1 MNELI
6 AVAVSYLF
14 VASIVLFGV
23 GLYLLRIVS
32 AETTR
37 KIIHIGVIHWWL
49 IAIAFIDSTWVA
61 LIGPLSFIVINTL
74 NVNLRLI
81 PGIQREESK
90 DFGTVYYAV
99 SLSMITF
106 AAYEFNMVTA
116 ASIALFVMGYGDG
129 FAALIGKKV
138 PSKKIRPN
146 KSIGG
151 SLTMVLVSFGV
162 SYYWS
167 QDVVISFVI
176 AITAGVVE
184 LFSPKGLDNLTV
196 PFIIFVLAGLLL

>member
-106 AAYEFNMVTA
+106 AAYQFNMVTA

-146 KSIGG
+146 KSILG
-151 SLTMVLVSFGV
+151 SFTMVLVSFGV

-167 QDVVISFVI
+167 QDIVISFVF

>member
-14 VASIVLFGV
+14 VASIVLLGV

-37 KIIHIGVIHWWL
+37 KLIHIGVIHWWL
-49 IAIAFIDSTWVA
+49 IALTYIDTTWLA
-61 LIGPLSFIVINTL
+61 LLGPVSFIIINAL
-74 NVNLRLI
+74 NVQLRLI
-81 PGIQREESK
+81 PGIQRDESK
-90 DFGTVYYAV
+90 DFGTVYYAI

-106 AAYEFNMVTA
+106 AAYEFTMFTA

-138 PSKKIRPN
+138 PSKMIRPN
-146 KSIGG
+146 KSIAG
-151 SLTMVLVSFGV
+151 SLTMVIVSFGV
-162 SYYWS
+162 SYYLS
-167 QDVVISFVI
+167 QNVLISILI
-176 AITAGVVE
+176 AITAGIVE
-184 LFSPKGLDNLTV
+184 MFSPKGLDNLTV
-196 PFIIFVLAGLLL
+196 PLIIFVLAGFLL

>member
-106 AAYEFNMVTA
+106 AAYQFNMVTA

>member
-6 AVAVSYLF
+6 AVAVSYVF

-151 SLTMVLVSFGV
+151 SLTMVIVSFGV

>member
-106 AAYEFNMVTA
+106 AAYQFNMVTA

-146 KSIGG
+146 KSIVG

-167 QDVVISFVI
+167 QDIVISFVI

>member
-1 MNELI
+1 MNEFI

-81 PGIQREESK
+81 PGIQREESN

-138 PSKKIRPN
+138 PSKKLRPN

-167 QDVVISFVI
+167 QDIVISFVI

>member
-146 KSIGG
+146 KSIVG

>member
-99 SLSMITF
+99 SLSMITY

-146 KSIGG
+146 KSIVG

-167 QDVVISFVI
+167 QDIVISFVI

>member
-106 AAYEFNMVTA
+106 AAYQFNMVTA

-146 KSIGG
+146 KSILG
-151 SLTMVLVSFGV
+151 SFTMVLVSFGV

-167 QDVVISFVI
+167 QDVVISLVV
-176 AITAGVVE
+176 AITAGVAE

>member
-61 LIGPLSFIVINTL
+61 LIGPLSFIVINSL

-81 PGIQREESK
+81 PGIQRKESK

-99 SLSMITF
+99 SLSMITY

-138 PSKKIRPN
+138 PSKKLRPN

>member
-1 MNELI
+1 M
-6 AVAVSYLF
+6 
-14 VASIVLFGV
+14 
-23 GLYLLRIVS
+23 LRIVS

-106 AAYEFNMVTA
+106 AAYQFNMVTA

-138 PSKKIRPN
+138 PSKKLRPN

-151 SLTMVLVSFGV
+151 SLTMILVSFGV

-167 QDVVISFVI
+167 QDVVISLVV
-176 AITAGVVE
+176 AITAGVAE

>member
-167 QDVVISFVI
+167 QDIVISFVI

-196 PFIIFVLAGLLL
+196 PFFIFVLAGLLL

>member
-61 LIGPLSFIVINTL
+61 LIGPLSFIIINTL

>member
-14 VASIVLFGV
+14 VASIILLGV

>member
-138 PSKKIRPN
+138 PSKKLRPN

-167 QDVVISFVI
+167 QDVVISLVV

-196 PFIIFVLAGLLL
+196 PFIIFVLVGLLL

>member
-81 PGIQREESK
+81 PGIQREESN

-106 AAYEFNMVTA
+106 AAYQFNMVTA

-146 KSIGG
+146 KSILG

-167 QDVVISFVI
+167 QDIVISFVI

>member
-14 VASIVLFGV
+14 VASIILLGV

-32 AETTR
+32 VETTR

>member
-61 LIGPLSFIVINTL
+61 LIGPLSFIVINSL

-81 PGIQREESK
+81 PGIQRKESK

-146 KSIGG
+146 KSIVG

-167 QDVVISFVI
+167 QDIVISFVF

>member
-106 AAYEFNMVTA
+106 AAYQFNMVTA

-146 KSIGG
+146 KSIVG

>member
-138 PSKKIRPN
+138 PSKKLRPN

-167 QDVVISFVI
+167 QDVVISFII
-176 AITAGVVE
+176 AITAGVFE

-196 PFIIFVLAGLLL
+196 PFIIFVLVGLLL

>member
-106 AAYEFNMVTA
+106 AAYQFNMVTA

-167 QDVVISFVI
+167 QDVVISLVV
-176 AITAGVVE
+176 AITAGVAE

>member
-146 KSIGG
+146 KTIGG

>member
-49 IAIAFIDSTWVA
+49 IAVAFIDSTWVA

-196 PFIIFVLAGLLL
+196 PFIIFVLVGLLL

>member
-14 VASIVLFGV
+14 VASVVLLGV

-37 KIIHIGVIHWWL
+37 KLIHIGVIHWWL
-49 IAIAFIDSTWVA
+49 IALAYIDTTWVA
-61 LIGPLSFIVINTL
+61 LLGPVNFILINAL
-74 NVNLRLI
+74 NVRLRLI
-81 PGIQREESK
+81 PGIQRDESK
-90 DFGTVYYAV
+90 DFGTVYYAI

-106 AAYEFNMVTA
+106 AAYEFNMFTA

-129 FAALIGKKV
+129 FAALVGKKV
-138 PSKKIRPN
+138 SSKMIRPN
-146 KSIGG
+146 KSVAG
-151 SLTMVLVSFGV
+151 SLTMVLASFAV

-167 QDVVISFVI
+167 QNLAVSIII
-176 AITAGVVE
+176 AITAGMVE

-196 PFIIFVLAGLLL
+196 PFIIFVLAGFFL

>member
-106 AAYEFNMVTA
+106 AAYQFNMVTA

-146 KSIGG
+146 KSILG
-151 SLTMVLVSFGV
+151 SFTMVLVSFGV

-167 QDVVISFVI
+167 QDIVISFVI